1 MAARLS
7 SLRSGRPPVLAVG
20 LAVVAALVLP
30 AAPASAS
37 LRFQAKVADSAVFP
51 RGVSFGCHGQLFVV
65 EDDAILAYA
74 DLAARRPTHFAIGS
88 DLRGVAADC
97 GESAYVL
104 AGDRVLKYRDLGG
117 YGLET
122 ESWGGKGSAEGKL
135 ERPMGIAVDSQGNVY
150 VADTGNNR
158 IQKFDPEG
166 RVLAVWGKPGSGDG
180 ALRAPTAIAFDHRG
194 NAYVADRD
202 NDRIE
207 KFGPGGQFLA
217 SIGSSTQTR
226 RPVAV
231 AVDRL
236 GLYTLD
242 SRGDLRRF
250 NLTGTPLDQ
259 MKTESSSDEFRKP
272 GGLAVDSQG
281 RVYVADEAQTG
292 VRRYVYSPELPSF
305 VTAWGGPGAAAGQFR
320 RPSGLSYD
328 RWDRLWVADTG
339 NSRIQQFTSNG
350 GFVSQLGERGVQR
363 GHLEAP
369 AAVSVGPRYVYI
381 ADTGNGRVQKWTSA
395 GAYLR
400 TWRSP
405 GGEEGPQPFA
415 PSGIVQQYAYHN
427 SDGSDVW
434 VADPRNDQ
442 LLLYS
447 SSGTYIG
454 RFGSPGSGPGQF
466 RGLTAIADDTHGYI
480 YAVDSGNDRIEKFTA
495 NGDFVRSFGG
505 PGNAPD
511 ELRDPRGVAIDPRGN
526 VLVADTGHD
535 RIVKY
540 DPLGGFLFAWGGKG
554 SGKGQFDAPGAIVTD
569 RAGNVY
575 VADTGNDRIEKF
587 HDPTYPQPPAAPASS
602 RELGLVR
609 PPRVQWHKFEA
620 ELRFAQRPP
629 DRSTGCIH
637 PEPGGPIFGI
647 GAETCYGEAL
657 SGPNFT
663 APFDGGTRAELGW
676 ADKGESIR
684 VKIGV
689 DAAGAGW
696 ESLEGWCPPNG
707 FRNPDYK
714 GVLYVT
720 GGEIDEWLTLKAHS
734 GDNFAQKGERGGPLL
749 IETQARGKDPFGGTL
764 YGYKVRLSGYLRY

>member
-1 MAARLS
+1 MIAARVS
-7 SLRSGRPPVLAVG
+7 PSRSRRPRGIAVG
-20 LAVVAALVLP
+20 IAVVVALLLP

-37 LRFQAKVADSAVFP
+37 LRFQAKVADSAISP
-51 RGVSFGCHGQLFVV
+51 RSVSFGCHGQLFVV
-65 EDDAILAYA
+65 ENSSILAYN
-74 DLAARRPTHFAIGS
+74 DPARRPTHFTTGG
-88 DLRGVAADC
+88 DLRGIAADC
-97 GESAYVL
+97 GENAYVL
-104 AGDRVLKYRDLGG
+104 DGDRVVQYRDLGG
-117 YGLET
+117 YGVEMGG
-122 ESWGGKGSAEGKL
+122 WGGKGSAEGKL
-135 ERPMGIAVDSQGNVY
+135 DRPMGIAIDSQGNVY

-180 ALRAPTAIAFDHRG
+180 ALRAPTAIALDHRG
-194 NAYVADRD
+194 NLYVADRD
-202 NDRIE
+202 NDRIA

-217 SIGSSTQTR
+217 SIGSPLQTR

-250 NLTGTPLDQ
+250 NLTGTALDQ
-259 MKTESSSDEFRKP
+259 MKTESSSDEFRRP
-272 GGLAVDSQG
+272 SGLAVDPQG
-281 RVYVADEAQTG
+281 RAYVADEGQTG
-292 VRRYVYSPELPSF
+292 IRRYLYTAELPSF
-305 VTAWGGPGAAAGQFR
+305 LTAWGGPGGGAGQFR

-339 NSRIQQFTSNG
+339 NSRLQQFTSNG
-350 GFVSQLGERGVQR
+350 SFVSQFGEKGVQR
-363 GHLEAP
+363 GHFEAP
-369 AAVSVGPRYVYI
+369 AAVSVGPRYVYV
-381 ADTGNGRVQKWTSA
+381 ADTGNGRVQKWSSA

-400 TWRSP
+400 SWRSP

-427 SDGSDVW
+427 GDGSDVW

-442 LLLYS
+442 ILLYS

-466 RGLTAIADDTHGYI
+466 RGLTAVADDTHGYL

-535 RIVKY
+535 RIVKF

-554 SGKGQFDAPGAIVTD
+554 AGKGQFDAPGAIVTD

-587 HDPTYPQPPAAPASS
+587 HDPTYPQAPAAAT

-609 PPRVQWHKFEA
+609 PPRVRWHKFEA
-620 ELRFAQRPP
+620 DLRLAQNPP
-629 DRSTGCIH
+629 DRSSGCIH
-637 PEPGGPIFGI
+637 PEPGGPIFGV

-663 APFDGGTRAELGW
+663 PPFDGGIRTELGW
-676 ADKGESIR
+676 AAKDQR
-684 VKIGV
+684 FTLRIGV
-689 DAAGAGW
+689 DPAGTGW
-696 ESLEGWCPPNG
+696 ETLEGWSPPNG
-707 FRNPDYK
+707 REERNLN
-714 GVLYVT
+714 GVFYVT
-720 GGEIDEWLTLKAHS
+720 GGEIDEWLSLNVRS
-734 GDNFAQKGERGGPLL
+734 GDNFSQKGERGGPLL
-749 IETQARGKDPFGGTL
+749 FEAQSLGKNPFGGTL
-764 YGYKVRLSGYLRY
+764 YGYKLHLSGYLRY